1 MTPEGREVFFSS
13 SPKLRARAGFTLVC
27 PAKEK
32 KQILGC
38 YVGGKI
44 YILRVDRPELLGV
57 MEVTAAHEM
66 LHAAYDR
73 LSNGERRRIDALT
86 TSFYAA
92 SQDPE
97 LKEIVERYPESDRI
111 NELHS
116 FLGTQVADLTA
127 ELERHYRQYFTDRS
141 RVVTAHAQSD
151 AVFDKIEARHGQLL
165 AEITALAAEIDRLVP
180 QQEAAVAEAKRLSA
194 EIEALRDRDR
204 IEESN
209 RLVPQQNAATDR
221 AVAMQARIVLLTN
234 DHNARVREINEL
246 VFRQDEL
253 VRSLGAG

>member
-1 MTPEGREVFFSS
+1 MTPTGRSVFFSA
-13 SPKLRARAGFTLVC
+13 SPQLRARAGFTLSC
-27 PAKEK
+27 PDTEK

-38 YVGGKI
+38 YVNGRI
-44 YILRVDRPELLGV
+44 FILRVDRPELSTV

-73 LSNGERRRIDALT
+73 LSGSERRRIDGLT

-92 SQDPE
+92 SKDPE
-97 LKEIVERYPESDRI
+97 LKEIVERYPASDRT

-116 FLGTQVADLTA
+116 LLGTQVADLSSD
-127 ELERHYRQYFTDRS
+127 LERHYRQYFSDRS
-141 RVVTAHAQSD
+141 RVVAAHAESD
-151 AVFDKIEARHGQLL
+151 EVFDQIEARHAQLL
-165 AEITALAAEIDRLVP
+165 AEINSISGEIDELVP
-180 QQEAAVAEAKRLSA
+180 QQEAAVSEAKSLSA
-194 EIEALRDRDR
+194 QIEALRAQDR

-221 AVAMQARIVLLTN
+221 ATALQARIVLLSN
-234 DHNARVREINEL
+234 DHNQRVREINDL
-246 VFRQDEL
+246 VFRQDQL